1 MIALGADHAGFEI
14 KELVK
19 ELLKT
24 LGYEFQDFGTNS
36 TESADYPDFAH
47 KVAQSVSEGQTDL
60 GILICGTGIGMSIV
74 ANKHKGVR
82 AAVVESVAAAKL
94 AREHNDANILAIGSR
109 LISWDSAKEII
120 TTFLSARF
128 EGGRHQRR
136 IEKIHSITKL

>member
-36 TESADYPDFAH
+36 TESTDYPDFAH